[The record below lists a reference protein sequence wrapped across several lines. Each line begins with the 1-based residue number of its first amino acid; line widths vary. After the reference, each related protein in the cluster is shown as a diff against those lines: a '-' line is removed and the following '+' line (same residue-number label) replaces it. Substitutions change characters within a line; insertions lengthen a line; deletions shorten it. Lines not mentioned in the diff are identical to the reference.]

1 MAEKHQEQGLE
12 QRTAPP
18 PYAAE
23 DEIDLLE
30 LWAVIWKWRRMIA
43 WLTAGVVALTVV
55 VSLLM
60 TNMYKAEAVIAPVT
74 QSSKEGGPSAAMAM
88 LAQQFGGLPGIAA
101 PAGTT
106 AAEIVNLLKSN
117 IVREKVINRYNLLP
131 VLFPDDWDA
140 ERKRWKA
147 EEGGFSFSF
156 KYLNPLYWV
165 SRVTALLRP
174 PPPGLAQKTP
184 GVPDVWDGLR
194 ELEDIIE
201 VKNNMK
207 ENSITVS
214 AQFDDP
220 VMAARL
226 VEYLLTTLT
235 DHMSA
240 EARRVAQTNQ
250 KYLESQLATA
260 SDPFIK
266 QKIYNLIAQ
275 QIETSMMAE
284 VKENFAFKVLD
295 PPKAPDKKFK
305 PKRALMA
312 VLAFVTALFLGVFA
326 AFFLEFLEKR
336 GVDTSKFFMVE
347 WLGRTAAL
355 RKRRGRRGEKA

>member
-1 MAEKHQEQGLE
+1 MEEKLNDRELE
-12 QRTAPP
+12 QRPAPP

-106 AAEIVNLLKSN
+106 AAEIVNLLNSH

-147 EEGGFSFSF
+147 EEGGFSFV
-156 KYLNPLYWV
+156 YLNPMYWV

-305 PKRALMA
+305 PKRALM
-312 VLAFVTALFLGVFA
+312 VVIAFVTALFLGIFA

-336 GVDTSKFFMVE
+336 GVDTSKLLPSKGLRRAVS
-347 WLGRTAAL
+347 LG
-355 RKRRGRRGEKA
+355 KGRAEGT

>member
-1 MAEKHQEQGLE
+1 MEEKLNNRELE
-12 QRTAPP
+12 QRPAPL

-60 TNMYKAEAVIAPVT
+60 TNMYKAEAVIVPVG
-74 QSSKEGGPSAAMAM
+74 KEGTTGPSAMSR
-88 LAQQFGGLPGIAA
+88 LAEQFGGLAGISS

-106 AAEIVNLLKSN
+106 AAELVNLLKSH
-117 IVREKVINRYNLLP
+117 IVREKLITRYNLLP
-131 VLFPDDWDA
+131 VLFPDAWDA

-156 KYLNPLYWV
+156 KYLNPMYWV
-165 SRVTALLRP
+165 SQVTALLRP

-194 ELEDIIE
+194 ALEDKIE
-201 VKNNMK
+201 VKPNPK
-207 ENSITVS
+207 EGSITVS

-312 VLAFVTALFLGVFA
+312 AIAFVTALFLGVFT

-336 GVDTSKFFMVE
+336 GVDTSKFLTGTR
-347 WLGRTAAL
+347 LGRAAAL
-355 RKRRGRRGEKA
+355 RKRRGRRGEEA

>member
-1 MAEKHQEQGLE
+1 MEEKKQEQSIE
-12 QRTAPP
+12 QRPVPP
-18 PYAAE
+18 SYAAE

-43 WLTAGVVALTVV
+43 WLTAGVVVLTVV

-60 TNMYKAEAVIAPVT
+60 TNMYKAEAVIVPV
-74 QSSKEGGPSAAMAM
+74 SKEGAGSSGTMAL
-88 LAQQFGGLPGIAA
+88 LASQLGGLPGIAL
-101 PAGTT
+101 PGGSS

-117 IVREKVINRYNLLP
+117 IVREKLISRYNLLP

-156 KYLNPLYWV
+156 KYLNPMYWV
-165 SRVTALLRP
+165 SQVTTLLRP
-174 PPPGLAQKTP
+174 TPPGSTKKTP

-194 ELEDIIE
+194 ALEKMIE
-201 VKNNMK
+201 VKQNVK

-214 AQFDDP
+214 AQFDDH

-336 GVDTSKFFMVE
+336 GVDTSKFLTGTR
-347 WLGRTAAL
+347 LGRAAAL
-355 RKRRGRRGEKA
+355 RKRRGRRGGEA